1 MCVAHE
7 HGGDKSGIRKTRKL
21 AECFICNSVD
31 SLEKVL

>member
-21 AECFICNSVD
+21 ADASYVIQ
-31 SLEKVL
+31 LT

>member
-21 AECFICNSVD
+21 ADTSYHDKRMNE
-31 SLEKVL
+31 